1 MFAHT
6 LFFSALIKLR
16 PLAMSVLLLN
26 YHPSLN
32 PYLSIHSFLL
42 FFFFLFLFKHLIYSY
57 ECFCGHAYLC
67 TTCVLGVQGVLK
79 KVWSPLEL
87 KSQKVV
93 NHYVGAEN

>member
-1 MFAHT
+1 
-6 LFFSALIKLR
+6 
-16 PLAMSVLLLN
+16 MSVLLLKLPPQLKPLLI
-26 YHPSLN
+26 HP
-32 PYLSIHSFLL
+32 L
-42 FFFFLFLFKHLIYSY
+42 FNSFFFLSFSLKHLIYGY